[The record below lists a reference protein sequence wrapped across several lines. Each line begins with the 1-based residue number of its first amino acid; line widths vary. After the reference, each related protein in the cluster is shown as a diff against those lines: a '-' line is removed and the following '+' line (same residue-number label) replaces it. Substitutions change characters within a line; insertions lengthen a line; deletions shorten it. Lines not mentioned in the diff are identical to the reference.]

1 LYSWF
6 QKYIQACVGTDN
18 CQDRIFE
25 IADSSSIWVFNL
37 ITKASLE
44 MISPSGGFV
53 ASSLVAVVPPPI
65 GLHQVARYSC
75 LLLLVLVLRKHL
87 LVRVGTSTAFDK
99 GDICRGSYR
108 NRCCNSWTTSVNL
121 VGLATGGSSSLLAVV
136 CCRYW
141 KIGCLYP
148 TIQSQPS
155 SNPEPH
161 WSFLSLAAFQSDSD
175 TCQIK
180 LEITPA
186 VLVKGSTPVS
196 RSIGPLSAGSIMA
209 PTDDRAEADIMEICG
224 LVLQGWAKLANATR
238 VMSWIEVGKP
248 DIPYCS
254 TIVASRDSTQPECCC
269 AASVCL

>member
-1 LYSWF
+1 MAWMGS
-6 QKYIQACVGTDN
+6 AG
-18 CQDRIFE
+18 
-25 IADSSSIWVFNL
+25 A
-37 ITKASLE
+37 
-44 MISPSGGFV
+44 GGGV

-65 GLHQVARYSC
+65 GLPHVARYSC

-108 NRCCNSWTTSVNL
+108 NRCCNSWTTSVSL

-141 KIGCLYP
+141 KIGCPNLPP
-148 TIQSQPS
+148 TLNPICCFFRWRLSSLTRTLARSRSLIGIARNPPPPPPPS
-155 SNPEPH
+155 
-161 WSFLSLAAFQSDSD
+161 
-175 TCQIK
+175 
-180 LEITPA
+180 A
-186 VLVKGSTPVS
+186 VLVNGSTPVS

-224 LVLQGWAKLANATR
+224 LVLKGWAKLANSKR

-248 DIPYCS
+248 DIPYCFTS
-254 TIVASRDSTQPECCC
+254 VASRDSAQPECCC